1 MKKTSIPTIA
11 QVKRGIKSFQGYR
24 EKSIIEHPQAKII
37 EAKEMGEGIF
47 YCESPSLDY
56 RFCFS
61 YGRKDR
67 PNFDI
72 IG

>member
-1 MKKTSIPTIA
+1 MKNPSVPTLA

-37 EAKEMGEGIF
+37 EATDMGEGIF
-47 YCESPSLDY
+47 YCESPALDY
-56 RFCFS
+56 RFMFT
-61 YGRKDR
+61 YGRKDH